1 MNATRVVGHVLL
13 WLGFLAGAFVA
24 VRSVE
29 VEGAP
34 WSTVSWPAYGLALFV
49 ATAGV
54 VVLRATKTAVGVA
67 SAEEAKAIDRLE
79 AILARLQ
86 STVEQWS
93 SQSDEINVYE
103 FHGMIDETLAE
114 DLGQFADLRETMIPE
129 FGLDHY
135 ARIMTEF
142 ALAER
147 TLNRTWSASADGYVD
162 EVRTCLSRAKAHLT
176 AARTRLAEAV
186 EQAQPRQKW
195 QTRDGYH
202 RRHHRR

>member
-1 MNATRVVGHVLL
+1 MSGIRVVGHVLL

-29 VEGAP
+29 VDGAP
-34 WSTVSWPAYGLALFV
+34 WSTISWPAYGVAMFV
-49 ATAGV
+49 AIVGV
-54 VVLRATKTAVGVA
+54 VVLRASKTAVGVD
-67 SAEEAKAIDRLE
+67 SAEEAGAIDQLE
-79 AILARLQ
+79 AILTRIQ
-86 STVEQWS
+86 STVEHWS
-93 SQSDEINVYE
+93 RQSHEINVYD
-103 FHGMIDETLAE
+103 FHSMIDETLAD

-162 EVRTCLSRAKAHLT
+162 EVRTCLGRAVAHLT
-176 AARTRLAEAV
+176 AARKRLAEAV
-186 EQAQPRQKW
+186 EEQVSCAP
-195 QTRDGYH
+195 
-202 RRHHRR
+202 

>member
-1 MNATRVVGHVLL
+1 MNGTRVIGHVLL

-29 VEGAP
+29 VIAAP
-34 WSTVSWPAYGLALFV
+34 WSTVSWPAYGVAILV

-67 SAEEAKAIDRLE
+67 SAEEARAIDQLE

-86 STVEQWS
+86 STVERWS
-93 SQSDEINVYE
+93 SQSDEINVYK
-103 FHGMIDETLAE
+103 FHSMIDETLVE
-114 DLGQFADLRETMIPE
+114 DLGQFADLRETLIPE

-147 TLNRTWSASADGYVD
+147 TLNRVWSASADGYVD
-162 EVRTCLSRAKAHLT
+162 EVRTCLSRAESHL
-176 AARTRLAEAV
+176 AGARERLAKAV
-186 EQAQPRQKW
+186 EEQTQP
-195 QTRDGYH
+195 
-202 RRHHRR
+202 

>member
-13 WLGFLAGAFVA
+13 WLGFLAGSFVA

-29 VEGAP
+29 VEAAP
-34 WSTVSWPAYGLALFV
+34 WSTISWPAYGLALFV

-67 SAEEAKAIDRLE
+67 SAEEAKAIDQLE
-79 AILARLQ
+79 AILTRLQ

-93 SQSDEINVYE
+93 SQSDEIDVYA

-162 EVRTCLSRAKAHLT
+162 EVRTCLTRANAHLT
-176 AARTRLAEAV
+176 AAQKRLADAIDD
-186 EQAQPRQKW
+186 QAQS
-195 QTRDGYH
+195 
-202 RRHHRR
+202 

>member
-1 MNATRVVGHVLL
+1 MSGIRVVGHVLL

-29 VEGAP
+29 VEAAP
-34 WSTVSWPAYGLALFV
+34 WSTISWPAYGVAMFV
-49 ATAGV
+49 AVVGV
-54 VVLRATKTAVGVA
+54 VVLRTTKTAVGVA
-67 SAEEAKAIDRLE
+67 SAEEAGAIDQLE

-86 STVEQWS
+86 STVENWS
-93 SQSDEINVYE
+93 GQSDEINVYD

-114 DLGQFADLRETMIPE
+114 DLGQFADLREAMIPE

-162 EVRTCLSRAKAHLT
+162 EVRTCLARAVAHLT
-176 AARTRLAEAV
+176 AARKRLAEAAQ
-186 EQAQPRQKW
+186 EQVPS
-195 QTRDGYH
+195 
-202 RRHHRR
+202 

>member
-1 MNATRVVGHVLL
+1 MSGIRVVGHVLL

-29 VEGAP
+29 VDGAP
-34 WSTVSWPAYGLALFV
+34 WSTISWPAYGVVMFV
-49 ATAGV
+49 AIVGV
-54 VVLRATKTAVGVA
+54 VVLRASKTAVGVA
-67 SAEEAKAIDRLE
+67 SAEEAGGIDRLE
-79 AILARLQ
+79 VILTRIQ

-93 SQSDEINVYE
+93 RQSHEINVYD
-103 FHGMIDETLAE
+103 FHSMIDETLAD
-114 DLGQFADLRETMIPE
+114 DLGQFADLRETLIPE

-162 EVRTCLSRAKAHLT
+162 EVRTCLGRAVAHLT
-176 AARTRLAEAV
+176 AARKRLAEAV
-186 EQAQPRQKW
+186 EEQVPS
-195 QTRDGYH
+195 
-202 RRHHRR
+202 

>member
-29 VEGAP
+29 VEAAP
-34 WSTVSWPAYGLALFV
+34 WSTISWPAYGLAIFV

-67 SAEEAKAIDRLE
+67 LAEEAKAIDQLE

-147 TLNRTWSASADGYVD
+147 TLNRTWSASADGYID
-162 EVRTCLSRAKAHLT
+162 EVRTCLARAAAHLT
-176 AARTRLAEAV
+176 TARKRLADAIDD
-186 EQAQPRQKW
+186 QAQP
-195 QTRDGYH
+195 
-202 RRHHRR
+202 